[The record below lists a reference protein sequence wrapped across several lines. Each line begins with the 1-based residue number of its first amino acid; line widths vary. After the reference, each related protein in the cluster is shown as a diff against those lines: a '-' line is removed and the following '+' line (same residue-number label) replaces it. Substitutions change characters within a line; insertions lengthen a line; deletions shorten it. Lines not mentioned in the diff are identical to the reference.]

1 MIKAI
6 DVKAELAG
14 LKALHGRST
23 ATTAAETQAAFAVLA
38 PFGNGSIFAGS
49 FSGRVPGSGIATATS
64 SCRSSTA
71 PRHSPS

>member
-14 LKALHGRST
+14 LQVLHGRSA
-23 ATTAAETQAAFAVLA
+23 ATTEPETKAAFAVLA

-49 FSGRVPGSGIATATS
+49 FSGD
-64 SCRSSTA
+64 
-71 PRHSPS
+71 SP